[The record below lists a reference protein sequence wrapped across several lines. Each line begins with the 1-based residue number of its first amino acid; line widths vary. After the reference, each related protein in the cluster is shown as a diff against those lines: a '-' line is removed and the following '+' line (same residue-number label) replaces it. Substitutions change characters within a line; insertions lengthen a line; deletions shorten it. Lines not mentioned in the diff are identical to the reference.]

1 MRFYD
6 RKSELA
12 LLQSNEKQS
21 FETAVF
27 TVLMGRRRV
36 GKTSLVTQSLAG
48 KEYAYLF
55 VSKDSEALL
64 CQNFQKE
71 LEAQIG
77 LTVYGEVSRFKD
89 LFEVVMREAQRR
101 HLTIVLDEFQTLYR
115 INPSIYSDMQ
125 NVWDRYKQTA
135 KINLIVL
142 GSVQTL
148 MKRIFEDEA
157 EPLYGRPTSKFVLR
171 PFTVEV
177 LKEIL
182 HDANPNCSAEDLLC
196 LYMITGG
203 VAKYIEL
210 LVDAKCCTKEK
221 MINYVCRQDSYF
233 LTEGKDLLNQEFSGE
248 FSTYFSILQLIA
260 MGKTKRSEIDST
272 LHKDT
277 GTYLQNLEGR
287 YELISRMKPLLAR
300 QNGKVTAYEI
310 RDNFLRFWFRFIYP
324 YQSLIE
330 RNLFSLL
337 HGNITK
343 NYEGFTGRT
352 LERYFQDRVMETGQ
366 FTQVGN
372 WWDRKGENEIDLIAI
387 NEFDR
392 TGIAAEIKRN
402 VHKISMT
409 KLQQKIDM
417 LPKKDFGE
425 YQLRLRSF
433 SLDDM

>member
-1 MRFYD
+1 
-6 RKSELA
+6 
-12 LLQSNEKQS
+12 
-21 FETAVF
+21 
-27 TVLMGRRRV
+27 
-36 GKTSLVTQSLAG
+36 
-48 KEYAYLF
+48 
-55 VSKDSEALL
+55 
-64 CQNFQKE
+64 
-71 LEAQIG
+71 
-77 LTVYGEVSRFKD
+77 
-89 LFEVVMREAQRR
+89 
-101 HLTIVLDEFQTLYR
+101 
-115 INPSIYSDMQ
+115 MQ

-287 YELISRMKPLLAR
+287 YELISRMKPQLAR

-352 LERYFQDRVMETGQ
+352 LERYFQDKVMETGQ

-402 VHKISMT
+402 VHKISMA

-425 YQLRLRSF
+425 YQLQLRSF